1 MQADVTQA
9 PRPPRPLASTGLGQR
24 GWTASLADPRLRDA
38 PMYRPMRARLAL
50 ALLPC
55 ALALAACGTTPTR
68 QAAHAPDDETFSLRI
83 LHINDHHSRLAPDS
97 GGELTIE
104 GEAVNLSFGGFPAV
118 TRALRELADGAPNLL
133 TLHAGDAIT
142 GDLYFTLF
150 HGEADA
156 DLMNTVCFDA
166 FAVGNHEFDAGDIGL
181 AKFLDFLW
189 KSPETCRTP
198 ALAANV
204 VPTVGESPLAPQA
217 QHDYLQPWV
226 VLERGGRRIGIIG
239 IDIAGK
245 TQASSS
251 PDPGTRFLDEAET
264 AQRKIDALAAE
275 GIEHI
280 VLLTHVGYRNDL
292 ELARS
297 LRGVDVIVGADSHSL
312 LGEGFSELGLS
323 PEGPYPTRLYNA
335 DGDPV
340 CVVQAW
346 QYTWVVGQLDVAFD
360 AQGRVQSC
368 EGQPQLLVG
377 SDLRRA
383 DTPLA
388 GAERNRVEAII
399 EAHPLLR
406 WADPDASAQ
415 AVLDRYQG
423 QIAEFSAEVV
433 GLVPERLCLRRAPG
447 PYDHSRDG
455 SPGCAEATDA
465 QGGHAQQVV
474 ARAFLALG
482 QRFGGA
488 DIAIQNG
495 GGVRNG
501 IAAGGFSIGDAYLAL
516 PFKNMLERL
525 LMSGAEVHAVLEDA
539 VDFFLQNP
547 GSNSGAWPYAAG
559 LRYTIDLSRSRAEG
573 RVRDIEFREGE
584 RWVPLERERSYRVIT
599 NDYIGAGR
607 DGFASFAE
615 VQGERRQPTYLHYA
629 QALSDYAREGGS
641 LARPEPEEMSTRR
654 LIGVDGRVY

>member
-1 MQADVTQA
+1 M
-9 PRPPRPLASTGLGQR
+9 PR
-24 GWTASLADPRLRDA
+24 RLR
-38 PMYRPMRARLAL
+38 ARFAL

-55 ALALAACGTTPTR
+55 ALALAGCAPAPTR
-68 QAAHAPDDETFSLRI
+68 PAAPAAVDDDFALRI
-83 LHINDHHSRLAPDS
+83 VHINDHHSRLAPDA
-97 GGELTIE
+97 GGELRVE
-104 GEAVNLSFGGFPAV
+104 GETVNLSFGGFPAV
-118 TRALRELADGAPNLL
+118 TRALRELGDGAPNLL

-166 FAVGNHEFDAGDIGL
+166 FSVGNHEFDAGDAGL

-189 KSPETCRTP
+189 KSPDTCRTP

-204 VPTVGESPLAPQA
+204 LPTVGESPLAPQA

-226 VLERGGRRIGIIG
+226 VLERGGRRIGIVG

-280 VLLTHVGYRNDL
+280 VLLTHVGYRNDVR
-292 ELARS
+292 LAQN

-312 LGEGFSELGLS
+312 LGEGFRELGLS
-323 PEGPYPTRLYNA
+323 PEGPYPTRLRNA

-360 AQGRVQSC
+360 GQGRVRSC

-377 SDLRRA
+377 RDLRRA
-383 DTPLA
+383 DVLLA
-388 GAERNRVEAII
+388 GEERDRLQAAI

-406 WADPDASAQ
+406 WAEPDPVAE
-415 AVLDRYQG
+415 AVLERYQS
-423 QIAEFSAEVV
+423 QIATFSAEVV
-433 GLVPERLCLRRAPG
+433 GEVPERLCLRRAPG
-447 PYDHSRDG
+447 PYDRSRDG

-501 IAAGGFSIGDAYLAL
+501 IAAGSFSIGNAYLAL

-525 LMSGAEVHAVLEDA
+525 IMTGDEVHGVLEDA
-539 VDFFLQNP
+539 IDFFLQSP

-559 LRYTIDLSRSRAEG
+559 LRYTVDLSRSRAEG
-573 RVRDIEFREGE
+573 RVLDIEFREGE
-584 RWVPLERERSYRVIT
+584 RWVPIERERSYRVIT

-607 DGFASFAE
+607 DGFSRFAE
-615 VQGERRQPTYLHYA
+615 VQGDRRQPTFLHYA

-641 LARPEPEEMSTRR
+641 LARPGPEEMSTRR
-654 LIGVDGRVY
+654 FIDVDGRAY